1 MKRTNELLLLLRQL
15 VNDAIAW
22 KALDALDG
30 AENQKDGMEISEAR
44 ERSFAPSTVGVQ
56 IDSTH
61 ANLTQLEVSEKLVQC
76 VRSVV
81 GVPQAYLM
89 LLGAYVSRPCRQPQ
103 NKVT

>member
-1 MKRTNELLLLLRQL
+1 MLSMGPRTKRMEWKFLRPEKGALLQVL
-15 VNDAIAW
+15 
-22 KALDALDG
+22 
-30 AENQKDGMEISEAR
+30 
-44 ERSFAPSTVGVQ
+44 PGVQ
-56 IDSTH
+56 IDSTY

-103 NKVT
+103 KKVT